1 MTSRAVDR
9 RAWCQRIEDGY
20 VVILLFALTQG
31 PVLSLWFHHTGFDLE
46 TPATAI
52 RITYLMVQ
60 LPALVLL
67 GPFDILR
74 NLNVCRFFRSLST
87 LSF

>member
-1 MTSRAVDR
+1 MTSRSVDR

-31 PVLSLWFHHTGFDLE
+31 PVLSLWFHHTGFDLG

-60 LPALVLL
+60 LPAPTAFVSV
-67 GPFDILR
+67 D
-74 NLNVCRFFRSLST
+74 RSVHL
-87 LSF
+87 